1 MLAFL
6 WNTAFGKPFMK
17 YVKINY
23 NTIQEAT
30 MNQELINI
38 IKNNHAFTEKQ
49 INTVLE
55 LLEDKNTVPFIA
67 RYRKELTGGLDEV
80 EIKLIENE
88 YTYAVNLHKR
98 KEEVI
103 RLIDEQGLLTEDLK
117 QDILKQTKLQRI
129 EDLYRPFKKKKKTR
143 ATEAKRKGLEPFANW
158 IIKGTNEQSIHDK
171 ATEFITEEVETE
183 ELAIKGAQDIIAEIV
198 SDEPKYRKY
207 ILNMIENQ
215 GKLVTEKKKKS
226 EDEKNVFEMY
236 YQYEEPIKK
245 IVPHRVLAINR
256 GESEGVLKV
265 SFDIDIEKLKHYL
278 AKQYI
283 KPNHIHTQIIIEAL
297 EDSLKR
303 LILPSIEREIRSELT
318 EKAEKHAIEIFSE
331 NLKNL
336 LLQPPLKG
344 KKILGLDPAY
354 RTGCKL
360 AVINEYGSFVDKN
373 VIYPHPPVSKIEQSE
388 KTFLDLINKH
398 QIELVAIGNG
408 TASRESEQF
417 VAEMIKKHDLNCQ
430 FIIVN
435 EAGASVY
442 SASDVA
448 REEFPDFKVEER
460 SAVSIGRRVQDP
472 LSELVKIDPKSIG
485 VGQYQH
491 DVNQKALGETLK
503 FVVETAVNQVGV
515 DVNTASPS
523 LLSYVSGLSSTV
535 ANNIIKYREE
545 KGVITHHKEIAK
557 VPRLGN
563 KTFEQSI
570 GFLRI
575 LDGSEPLDKTA
586 IHPES
591 YKAAYQLIEYV
602 NLTKEDI
609 GTDKLKEELN
619 KLDLDVTSEQL
630 NIGKPTLEDIISSLI
645 APLRDPRDSFE
656 TPILKS
662 DVLSIEDLRPN
673 MALSGT
679 VRNVVDFGA
688 FVDIGVKQDG
698 LVHISKLS
706 KGYVKHPMNVVSV
719 GDIVDVWVLD
729 VNQERQKVSLTMI
742 NPNGK

>member
-1 MLAFL
+1 
-6 WNTAFGKPFMK
+6 
-17 YVKINY
+17 
-23 NTIQEAT
+23 
-30 MNQELINI
+30 MNQELIEI
-38 IKNNHAFTEKQ
+38 IKKNHPFTEKQ
-49 INTVLE
+49 LKTVLE

-80 EIKLIENE
+80 EIKQIENE
-88 YTYAVNLHKR
+88 YTYALNLHNR

-117 QDILKQTKLQRI
+117 NDILKQTKLQRI

-143 ATEAKRKGLEPFANW
+143 ATEAKRKGLEPLAKW
-158 IIKGTNEQSIHDK
+158 ILEGTSNIDLVEEASK
-171 ATEFITEEVETE
+171 YITEEVTSHEV
-183 ELAIKGAQDIIAEIV
+183 AIKGAQDIIAEMI

-207 ILNMIENQ
+207 ILNSVERQ
-215 GKLVTEKKKKS
+215 GKLVTEKKKKA
-226 EDEKNVFEMY
+226 EDEKNIFEMY
-236 YQYEEPIKK
+236 YTYEEPIKK

-256 GESEGVLKV
+256 GESEGILKV
-265 SFDIDIEKLKHYL
+265 GFEIDTASLESYLTTQFVKKEHKHIEV
-278 AKQYI
+278 I
-283 KPNHIHTQIIIEAL
+283 KEAIQ
-297 EDSLKR
+297 DSLKR

-318 EKAEKHAIEIFSE
+318 QKAEEHAIEIFSE

-336 LLQPPLKG
+336 LLQAPLKG

-373 VIYPHPPVSKIEQSE
+373 VIYPHPPVSKTDQAE
-388 KTFLDLINKH
+388 KIFVDMIKKH
-398 QIELVAIGNG
+398 NIELVAIGNG

-417 VAEMIKKHDLNCQ
+417 VAEMIKKHDLPCQ
-430 FIIVN
+430 FVIVN

-442 SASDVA
+442 SASDIA

-491 DVNQKALGETLK
+491 DVNQKALSETLK

-523 LLSYVSGLSSTV
+523 LLSYVSGLSNTV
-535 ANNIIKYREE
+535 ANNIIKFREE
-545 KGVITHHKEIAK
+545 KGVITHHSEIAK

-591 YKAAYQLIEYV
+591 YEAAYALIQHV
-602 NLTKEDI
+602 GLQKEDI
-609 GTDKLKEELN
+609 GSDVLKEKLN
-619 KLDLDVTSEQL
+619 KLDIQDTSETL
-630 NIGKPTLEDIISSLI
+630 NIGIPTLEDIIASLI
-645 APLRDPRDSFE
+645 APLRDPRDEFE

-662 DVLSIEDLRPN
+662 DVLSMEDLKPN

-706 KGYVKHPMNVVSV
+706 KGYVKHPMNIVSV

-729 VNQERQKVSLTMI
+729 VNQDKQKVSLTMI
-742 NPNGK
+742 DPNGQ

>member
-1 MLAFL
+1 
-6 WNTAFGKPFMK
+6 
-17 YVKINY
+17 
-23 NTIQEAT
+23 
-30 MNQELINI
+30 MNQELIEI
-38 IKNNHAFTEKQ
+38 IKKNHPFTEKQ
-49 INTVLE
+49 IKTVLE

-80 EIKLIENE
+80 EIKQIENE
-88 YTYAVNLHKR
+88 YTYALNLHNR

-117 QDILKQTKLQRI
+117 NDILKQTKLQRI

-143 ATEAKRKGLEPFANW
+143 ATEAKRKGLEPLAKW
-158 IIKGTNEQSIHDK
+158 ILEGTSNIDLVEEASK
-171 ATEFITEEVETE
+171 YITEEVTSHEA
-183 ELAIKGAQDIIAEIV
+183 AIKGAQDIIAEMI

-207 ILNMIENQ
+207 ILNSVERQ
-215 GKLVTEKKKKS
+215 GKLVTEKKKKA
-226 EDEKNVFEMY
+226 EDEKNIFEMY
-236 YQYEEPIKK
+236 YTYEEPIKK

-256 GESEGVLKV
+256 GESEGILKV
-265 SFDIDIEKLKHYL
+265 GFDIDTASLESYLTTQFVKKEHKHIEV
-278 AKQYI
+278 I
-283 KPNHIHTQIIIEAL
+283 KEAIQ
-297 EDSLKR
+297 DSLKR

-318 EKAEKHAIEIFSE
+318 QKAEEHAIEIFSE

-336 LLQPPLKG
+336 LLQAPLKG

-373 VIYPHPPVSKIEQSE
+373 VIYPHPPVSKTDQAE
-388 KTFLDLINKH
+388 KIFVDMIKKH
-398 QIELVAIGNG
+398 NIELVAIGNG

-417 VAEMIKKHDLNCQ
+417 VAEMIKKHDLPCQ
-430 FIIVN
+430 FVIVN

-442 SASDVA
+442 SASDIA

-491 DVNQKALGETLK
+491 DVNQKALSETLK

-523 LLSYVSGLSSTV
+523 LLSYVSGLSNTV
-535 ANNIIKYREE
+535 ANNIIKFREE
-545 KGVITHHKEIAK
+545 KGVITHHSEIAK

-591 YKAAYQLIEYV
+591 YEAAYALIQHV
-602 NLTKEDI
+602 GLQKEDI
-609 GTDKLKEELN
+609 GSDVLKEKLN
-619 KLDLDVTSEQL
+619 KLDIQDTSENL
-630 NIGKPTLEDIISSLI
+630 NIGIPTLEDIIASLI
-645 APLRDPRDSFE
+645 APLRDPRDEFE

-662 DVLSIEDLRPN
+662 DVLSMEDLKPN

-706 KGYVKHPMNVVSV
+706 KGYVKHPMNIVSV

-729 VNQERQKVSLTMI
+729 VNQDKQKVSLTMI
-742 NPNGK
+742 DPNGQ